1 MSRFG
6 VSPEKEEALFIKMD
20 ELGVKESDLD
30 EKFIRS
36 RGPGGQNVNKVST
49 CVQIKH
55 IPTGIT
61 VKIQKDRSQGINRF
75 LARRSLMDKIQEE
88 LTGKPSKNILKIQKI
103 QKQKKRR
110 KRRTKVKLGSTV
122 DSDQ

>member
-88 LTGKPSKNILKIQKI
+88 LTGKPSKNSLKIQKI